1 MADSYKPTQAMRTE
15 AQRGLDWR
23 KEHGRGGTEVGIARA
38 RDIANGKNL
47 PLDTVKRMRSFFAR
61 HEVDKKAQGFN
72 PGDDGYPSNG
82 RIAWALWGGDAGQ
95 TWANRIA
102 TSAES
107 DNNRSFEMSTESLPK
122 VVLDRLTPEQRSK
135 LTDERNTKRGKVG
148 VEVRLASSTPVI
160 KTRDDST
167 FNLRGYAT
175 VYDVAYPIA
184 GGPEAGGWMEII
196 ERGATAKS
204 INDGAD
210 VKLLMNHEG
219 IALARTASGTM
230 RLISD
235 DLGMM
240 VDADLDPE
248 SPYAQSVRS
257 AVMRGDCDQMSFA
270 FKVIQQNW
278 NEDYSE
284 RRIRE
289 VMLFDASLVTYPA
302 SDATIVQMNGASM
315 DAEERDLD
323 PEAET
328 VEDDLTSQIR
338 ALLAQLIAGEAAELE
353 SGSPAAQSIRAL
365 VNVLCALDW
374 WEEIDEAEDASG
386 DAEEY
391 DETGASMM
399 RSVSLAQ
406 AQAEFAA
413 LGTPAA

>member
-72 PGDDGYPSNG
+72 SGDDGYPSNG

-107 DNNRSFEMSTESLPK
+107 DNNRSFDVTTESLPK

-148 VEVRLASSTPVI
+148 VEVRLASSTPVV

-323 PEAET
+323 PEAEA